1 MNVLNSSHLS
11 INKITIK
18 MKDWS
23 LNIYIFNSTEIREQS
38 ISAFFFSLL
47 IGGGGTTSYPCE
59 FSCP

>member
-23 LNIYIFNSTEIREQS
+23 LTIYIFNTTEIREQS
-38 ISAFFFSLL
+38 ISAFFSLL
-47 IGGGGTTSYPCE
+47 IGGGGY
-59 FSCP
+59 

>member
-23 LNIYIFNSTEIREQS
+23 LNIYIFNTTEIREQS
-38 ISAFFFSLL
+38 ISAFFSLL
-47 IGGGGTTSYPCE
+47 IGGGGATSYPCE
-59 FSCP
+59 FSCS